1 MEDASG
7 VALRTGVRLG
17 RRIGPFEGRLDSELV
32 DKFKEASKDPSGRVR
47 SPRAVPP
54 VAVVTQLWDAQ
65 EAGRTELIPEDFQ
78 SEATGGVH
86 GDHDLVVHRP
96 IRPGEPLQTW
106 VEGGAARTKGSNS
119 VVTLRYVTTDA
130 QNEVVAEQL
139 WRTVWL
145 GVRCLDVGEAP
156 PPHDFPDA
164 ARAALSDPGTSTW
177 MARWPGATRSS
188 RETGL
193 GITLTRRPPDEAVP
207 RGPSSTASVPWPSA
221 PEGSARQ
228 SLAATRNVLVGSH
241 CASHDLCCW
250 ARG

>member
-1 MEDASG
+1 MPAG
-7 VALRTGVRLG
+7 WR
-17 RRIGPFEGRLDSELV
+17 
-32 DKFKEASKDPSGRVR
+32 SGRVCDSDGESVHSKGGSTPSWSTNSR
-47 SPRAVPP
+47 RRPRTLPGVSAHPEPFHLSLWSRNCGTRRKRVELSSSQRTSSPRRPA
-54 VAVVTQLWDAQ
+54 ASTVT
-65 EAGRTELIPEDFQ
+65 TTSSSI
-78 SEATGGVH
+78 
-86 GDHDLVVHRP
+86 VHRP

>member
-1 MEDASG
+1 M
-7 VALRTGVRLG
+7 G
-17 RRIGPFEGRLDSELV
+17 RGRKRVEL
-32 DKFKEASKDPSGRVR
+32 
-47 SPRAVPP
+47 
-54 VAVVTQLWDAQ
+54 
-65 EAGRTELIPEDFQ
+65 ELIPEDFQ

-164 ARAALSDPGTSTW
+164 GAGRPLGSWHVDVDGEMARRYAELSGDWSRHHFDAEAARRGAERPFLDGFCSMALCARGFSETVAGGDQERVGRIALRFARPVLLGERLTVHFYDAGRLGYAFEADVDGTQVVSRGRAAFRGAEPARAND
-177 MARWPGATRSS
+177 R
-188 RETGL
+188 
-193 GITLTRRPPDEAVP
+193 
-207 RGPSSTASVPWPSA
+207 
-221 PEGSARQ
+221 
-228 SLAATRNVLVGSH
+228 
-241 CASHDLCCW
+241 
-250 ARG
+250 